1 MTNTVVFYISGHGF
15 GHASRQIEVIN
26 ALLATRPDAR
36 VVIRTS
42 APQRLF
48 DRSIA
53 APFLWEPGEP
63 DTGVVQVDSV
73 TVDPAASIRQAWDF
87 HATLDNRAAREAV
100 LLRRLEATLVVGD
113 IPPLA
118 FAAAAAADI
127 PSVAI
132 GNFTWD
138 WIYACYHDHTPFPP
152 RLLPVIETAY
162 RQADITFRLP
172 MAGGFGAM
180 TTVVDVP
187 LVARHA
193 KRTATETR
201 RLLGLPNELPLV
213 LLSFGRYGLGAIN
226 WDTVLA
232 RGGFGVVITHDPV
245 DGDSTQ
251 PTSVDPVPF
260 GIYRIDIPRIETLGI
275 AYEDLVAAV
284 DVVLTKPGYGI
295 IAECVANDTA
305 LIYTSRGKFAEYT
318 VLVDALPRLLRCAYI
333 TQEELFA
340 GRWATAV
347 DEALRCPGVSRPTT
361 NGAQVIADNLLTY
374 LG

>member
-15 GHASRQIEVIN
+15 GHASRQIGVIN
-26 ALLATRPDAR
+26 ALLAARSGTR

-48 DRSIA
+48 DRSIE
-53 APFLWEPGEP
+53 APFLWQPGEP

-73 TVDPAASIRQAWDF
+73 TVDPAASIRRAWDF
-87 HATLDNRAAREAV
+87 HSTLHDRAAREAV
-100 LLRRLEATLVVGD
+100 FLRRLEATLVVGD

-118 FAAAAAADI
+118 FAAAASAEV

-138 WIYACYHDHTPFPP
+138 WIYAYYQGDTPFPP
-152 RLLPVIETAY
+152 HLLPIIETAY
-162 RQADITFRLP
+162 QQADLTLRLP

-187 LVARHA
+187 LIARHA
-193 KRTATETR
+193 QHTATETR
-201 RLLGLPNELPLV
+201 RLLGLPNDLPLV

-226 WDTVLA
+226 WDTVLV
-232 RGGFGVVITHDPV
+232 GGAFGVVITHDPV
-245 DGDSTQ
+245 EDGSVQ
-251 PTSVDPVPF
+251 PIPVDAVPS
-260 GIYRIDIPRIETLGI
+260 GLYRIDIPRIEALGVT
-275 AYEDLVAAV
+275 YEDLVAAV
-284 DVVLTKPGYGI
+284 DIVLTKPGYGI

-333 TQEELFA
+333 TQEDLFA

-347 DEALRCPGVSRPTT
+347 DTALRCPGVPRPAT
-361 NGAQVIADNLLTY
+361 NGAQVVADGLLAY